1 MRAACSALAVVMLA
15 LALGACG
22 ESDGEKAQNS
32 VCNAKDDI
40 GKQVDELAS
49 LTPATVTTDAVT
61 QNLDAIKTDLEDIS
75 DAQSDLSSDRR
86 NEVEAANK
94 AFASSVQGIASEVGR
109 SLSASDAKAKLVTA
123 LQQLEASYQKSFA
136 RLSWTSRISGPRG
149 VCRRASQVRAAHPAN
164 YTASAFH
171 AERQATCGC
180 PPNRPRRAEPGRLNG
195 LKRGFGPRRGVQR
208 CTPRPGAGSYPTP
221 CCWGPLGS
229 RAAAARP
236 ISARAAS
243 TTMATT

>member
-22 ESDGEKAQNS
+22 ESDEEKAQNS
-32 VCNAKDDI
+32 VCAAKDDI

-49 LTPATVTTDAVT
+49 LTPATVTTDAVM

-136 RLSWTSRISGPRG
+136 RLS
-149 VCRRASQVRAAHPAN
+149 CD
-164 YTASAFH
+164 
-171 AERQATCGC
+171 
-180 PPNRPRRAEPGRLNG
+180 
-195 LKRGFGPRRGVQR
+195 
-208 CTPRPGAGSYPTP
+208 
-221 CCWGPLGS
+221 
-229 RAAAARP
+229 
-236 ISARAAS
+236 
-243 TTMATT
+243 